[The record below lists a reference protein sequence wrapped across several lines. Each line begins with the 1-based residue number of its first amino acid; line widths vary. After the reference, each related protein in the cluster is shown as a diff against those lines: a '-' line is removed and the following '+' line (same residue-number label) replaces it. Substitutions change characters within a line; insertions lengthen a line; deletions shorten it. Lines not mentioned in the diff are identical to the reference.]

1 MRRPVSGKCCKPAVP
16 EPDILNLNE
25 LRIPNHHAVEPQLN
39 VLGARAAPFDDGPS
53 VHLAAKIIKDVSVPG
68 CWHVNFRERA
78 KVDLCDKAER
88 LFQRAPDHY
97 GARLEARSGAV
108 DLSPDEQGPIRRAA
122 PAQGALRRAEIK
134 PVDRLCLAVP
144 MEQADLHLFRS
155 AICLRLMDGSAQ
167 RYAGGDNLLPPPID
181 HLGGALSGYA
191 NTSSRFVQPTPISG
205 RCKSAIAIRRRMA
218 RPQRMAHHSVRLRG
232 SFTTTP
238 QRPRRSRGFLQS
250 LAERNGTGLDRTR
263 HWAASRDALREA
275 TRVGSGDKLGF
286 EVHATVRARLR

>member
-134 PVDRLCLAVP
+134 PVERLCVTVFV
-144 MEQADLHLFRS
+144 EQPDLHLLRS

-167 RYAGGDNLLPPPID
+167 RYAGGDDLLLPPID
-181 HLGGALSGYA
+181 
-191 NTSSRFVQPTPISG
+191 
-205 RCKSAIAIRRRMA
+205 
-218 RPQRMAHHSVRLRG
+218 RLRG
-232 SFTTTP
+232 
-238 QRPRRSRGFLQS
+238 
-250 LAERNGTGLDRTR
+250 
-263 HWAASRDALREA
+263 
-275 TRVGSGDKLGF
+275 RVVGVCEHKL
-286 EVHATVRARLR
+286 TVRPAHSHQREMQKRKHDQTSHGKAPENCRIARFTCVGRSPRPPASAAIARVSSILNGAEWYRS